1 MDIVTLVLAK
11 NYTDKALEGAGT
23 IKGKNCTIQSITP
36 ITGGNRIV
44 FAWELDDGTAETS
57 TLDVM
62 DGAQGAPG
70 QDGQDGA
77 PGADG
82 KDGKDGADG
91 APGADGRGVQSV
103 AINNSNHL
111 IITYTDGTQSDAG
124 EIPTGQNGNN
134 TYY

>member
-1 MDIVTLVLAK
+1 MDILTYALAK
-11 NYTDKALEGAGT
+11 KYTDDSIAGTGGT

-36 ITGGNRIV
+36 ITGGNRIT
-44 FAWELDDGTAETS
+44 FAWEDDEGTAQTS

-62 DGAQGAPG
+62 DGTQGAPG

-82 KDGKDGADG
+82 KDGKNGTNG
-91 APGADGRGVQSV
+91 APGRGIASTTIDG
-103 AINNSNHL
+103 NNHL
-111 IITYTDGTQSDAG
+111 IITYTDGNTDDAG
-124 EIPTGQNGNN
+124 ALPVGQNGNN